1 MGNSVQGTET
11 ETILAT
17 LMQTRYINAP
27 GDPKNGIYVTRPL
40 AFEKHKK
47 ENCTGYSG
55 TEGITRLVIAAQRGQ
70 VDIVGQKG

>member
-27 GDPKNGIYVTRPL
+27 GDPKNAIYVTCPL

-47 ENCTGYSG
+47 
-55 TEGITRLVIAAQRGQ
+55 RQL
-70 VDIVGQKG
+70 DWL